1 MKVSVV
7 IPVFNAAVGIRRCLD
22 SILGQQGPELEV
34 ICVDDGSTDAGAAI
48 IAGYAGHDGR
58 VRLLR
63 QPNLGAGPARN
74 HGLDHATGEY
84 VLFFDSDDWCE
95 PGFFSELVGR
105 AEAAQA
111 DVVIPAIRLIDGA
124 RGQVSGI
131 QLPEGIALN
140 RAYAPAELGDRL
152 FMFSTAASYKLFRRD
167 FVVASGLRFQSL
179 PRKNDVLFVN
189 LALAC
194 ASRIAVAETAF
205 YDYVYNR
212 AGAIHS
218 RWASSPTAFSDAF
231 SALWRELRHRGRD
244 AALRKALLKRII
256 AGGRHELDC
265 LRGHRF
271 ARLRARLAFYRLL
284 AAVGGAG
291 PVFAEMRG
299 SLARRFCQRG
309 KR

>member
-7 IPVFNAAVGIRRCLD
+7 IPVFNASAGIRRCLD
-22 SILGQQGPELEV
+22 SILGQRDPELEV
-34 ICVDDGSTDAGAAI
+34 ICVDDGSTDASAAA
-48 IAGYAGHDGR
+48 IAGYASHDGR

-74 HGLDHATGEY
+74 LGLDHATGEY

-95 PGFFSELVGR
+95 PGFFSELIGR
-105 AEAAQA
+105 AERVQA

-124 RGQVSGI
+124 GGHVCGI
-131 QLPEGIALN
+131 QLPEGIALD

-152 FMFSTAASYKLFRRD
+152 FTFSTAASYKLFRRG
-167 FVVASGLRFQSL
+167 FVVANRLRFQPL

-194 ASRIAVAETAF
+194 AGRIAIAERAF
-205 YDYVYNR
+205 YNYVYNS
-212 AGAIHS
+212 AGAIHA
-218 RWASSPTAFSDAF
+218 RWAFSPTAFSDAF
-231 SALWRELRHRGRD
+231 AAVWRELRRRGLD
-244 AALRKALLKRII
+244 ARFRKALLDRII
-256 AGGRHELDC
+256 VGGRHELDC

-284 AAVGGAG
+284 AEVGGAG
-291 PVFAEMRG
+291 SAFAEMRG
-299 SLARRFCQRG
+299 SLSRRFC
-309 KR
+309 KREVV